1 MNIKNSTLIVF
12 LFISHILISQ
22 SFLSTNGRA
31 IVDEI
36 GDTIILRTMNLGGWM
51 LIEPY
56 QIQAAGSNSAQWEL
70 EENIA
75 ALIGTE
81 EKDIFLD
88 NWYAN
93 HCKKVDIDSLASWG
107 FNCIRLPMHYN
118 LYTLSIQ
125 EEPVAGENTWLD
137 KGFEMTDS
145 LISWCKQNNMYVIL
159 DLHAAPG
166 GQGANTGISDYNP
179 SLPSLWE
186 SDENQN
192 KTIALWKKLAE
203 RYVDE
208 PAIAGYDYL
217 NETNWGLGTNVLRNF
232 YVALTDTIRQVDDKH
247 IIFIEGNGYANDFS
261 GLTPPWDD
269 NLVYSPHKYWSKN
282 FQADIQWVL
291 DIRNTYNVPIWF
303 GESGENSNTWFRNAI
318 RLFEDFDMGWAWW
331 PMKKIES
338 ISCPMSINKSNEYQ
352 SLLNYWDG
360 NGSQPSSESVI
371 NTLYQLTEDLKL
383 ENCTYQKDV
392 IDAMFRQVY
401 SNETMPFDTIPTVP
415 GRIFTTDFDMGVVG
429 QAYNDNIVSD
439 FHVTTGVYTAWN
451 NGWMYRNDGADI
463 SECNDIYIFHNGYH
477 VGWFETGEWLQY
489 TINVESDAVYDIKL
503 RYATANSGSKLH
515 FANESQHITPSKE
528 ATSNNNWSVWQ
539 TLTFNDVI
547 LQSGVQKLRL
557 YCDDGEVNVNSFEI
571 IEKGSIASLDANY
584 LNAETKNSR
593 NIELLLN
600 KPISSPIP
608 SNVLANPNN
617 HFTIHLD
624 NTSTTSIKSLSVDQN
639 NSQIINI
646 EVYNPIPGFSNS
658 TGTDTEISI
667 SYTGNNITAE
677 DGTNLANFEF
687 ENVINNLICTDNCIP
702 GTIQAENFYFNSGI
716 STEGCTDLGGG
727 ENIGYLDVG
736 DYADYNVYVNPSGSF
751 KIDYR
756 NASDGHN
763 GGLELQLI
771 DEFGNAT
778 TLQDV
783 SFNSTGGWQSWETS
797 TGSPVVW
804 LDTGAYQMRVLIK
817 ESQFNLNWISFEM
830 TVDDSEIKNDN
841 KKIKAYPNP
850 TNNVINFSGIKQGE
864 KVKVEIHD
872 ITGRILKATEEKK
885 INISNLPNGIYI
897 AKVIIDG
904 NAKEL
909 KILKK

>member
-1 MNIKNSTLIVF
+1 MNIKQLTLTVCLF
-12 LFISHILISQ
+12 LVQISFSQ

-31 IVDEI
+31 IVNES

-70 EENIA
+70 EENIE
-75 ALIGTE
+75 ALIGTA
-81 EKDIFLD
+81 EKDIFLE

-145 LISWCKQNNMYVIL
+145 LVSWCKQNNMYVIL

-186 SDENQN
+186 SEENQN

-338 ISCPMSINKSNEYQ
+338 ISCPMSVNKSSEYQ

-401 SNETMPFDTIPTVP
+401 SNETNPFDTIPTIP
-415 GRIFTTDFDMGVVG
+415 GRVFATKYDIGIVG
-429 QAYNDNIVSD
+429 QAYQDNIVSD
-439 FHVTTGVYTAWN
+439 FHVSTGVYTAWN
-451 NGWMYRNDGADI
+451 NGWMYRNDGVDI
-463 SECNDIYIFHNGYH
+463 SKCNDIYIFHNGFH

-489 TINVESDAVYDIKL
+489 TVNVENDAVYDIKL
-503 RYATANSGSKLH
+503 RYATANPGSKLH
-515 FANESQHITPSKE
+515 FANGDQFISPSNE
-528 ATSNNNWSVWQ
+528 ATSNNNWTVWQ
-539 TLTFNDVI
+539 TLTFENII
-547 LQSGVQKLRL
+547 LESGIQKLRL
-557 YCDDGEVNVNSFEI
+557 YCDNGEINVNSFEI
-571 IEKGSIASLDANY
+571 IEKGEISTINANY
-584 LNAETKNSR
+584 LNATTVNPK
-593 NIELLLN
+593 NIELLVN

-617 HFTIHLD
+617 YFTVHL
-624 NTSTTSIKSLSVDQN
+624 NSNNATPIQSLSINEN
-639 NSQIINI
+639 NPQIINI
-646 EVYNPIPGFSNS
+646 KLFNPIPSFSNS
-658 TGTDTEISI
+658 TGVDTEISI
-667 SYTGNNITAE
+667 SYNGNDIIAE

-687 ENVINNLICTDNCIP
+687 ENVINNLSCSENCIP
-702 GTIQAENFYFNSGI
+702 GTIQAENFFYNSGVA
-716 STEGCTDLGGG
+716 TEGCTDIGGG

-736 DYADYNVYVNPSGSF
+736 DYVDYNIYVNPSGSF

-763 GGLELQLI
+763 GGIELQLI
-771 DEFGNAT
+771 DESGNTT

-783 SFNSTGGWQSWETS
+783 SFNSTGGWQTWQTS
-797 TGSPVVW
+797 TGSPVIW
-804 LDTGAYQMRVLIK
+804 LDTGAYHMRVLIT
-817 ESQFNLNWISFEM
+817 EPQFNLNWISFDM
-830 TVDDSEIKNDN
+830 TVNEKEINKENEIK
-841 KKIKAYPNP
+841 AFPNP
-850 TNNVINFSGIKQGE
+850 TNDIINFSGFNQTEKIKI
-864 KVKVEIHD
+864 EILD
-872 ITGRILKATEEKK
+872 ITGRLITTTKQEK
-885 INISNLPNGIYI
+885 IDISNFPDGLYI
-897 AKVIIDG
+897 ARIIDG
-904 NAKEL
+904 DSIEKI